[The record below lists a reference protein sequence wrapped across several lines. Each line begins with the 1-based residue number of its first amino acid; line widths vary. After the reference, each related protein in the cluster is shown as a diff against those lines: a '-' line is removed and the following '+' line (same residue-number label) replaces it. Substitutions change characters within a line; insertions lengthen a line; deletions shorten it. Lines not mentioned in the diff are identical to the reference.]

1 MRLIAP
7 FGFYGWGNIGDE
19 ATLQG
24 FARLLTRHDPNA
36 SAWFASRDPKHT
48 AKAEPFFR
56 YFDASRSS
64 VRRWWAGRR
73 ADGAVFVG
81 GTPIMDWLGR
91 WPLDEVAPLVAAMV
105 ARGRPVAFVGIGTER
120 LQREESRRIIGRE
133 LAPNVRHW
141 SVRSAHDR
149 DRLVTYGVDNARITV
164 AADLAWTLEPVGVPT
179 REQRPACLRA
189 APDDALVAVNV
200 TNEAFVAERAPQLFE
215 TLAQFLDRLIEK
227 SAARIVFFCNEIRED
242 ASFDKAASELI
253 IRHMR
258 HSDRAAI
265 LPNEYRTPRQM
276 MALLGACSL
285 AVGMRYHFC
294 IFAAIQGVPFL
305 AIKRSDK
312 VDDLCR
318 DLTWT
323 HAVGLDE
330 VEALRLEWMATELLS
345 DRLSATWAMAQ
356 RVASMRER
364 VWRNRVPLD
373 VLGRRGDTRGT
384 VDSLPNSLHEPSG
397 FTSGTRA

>member
-24 FARLLTRHDPNA
+24 FARLLARHDPRA

-48 AKAEPFFR
+48 AKAEPSFR

-64 VRRWWAGRR
+64 LRRFWANRR

-81 GTPIMDWLGR
+81 GTPIMDVLGR
-91 WPLDEVAPLVAAMV
+91 WPLNEVAPLVTAMV
-105 ARGRPVAFVGIGTER
+105 ARGTPVAFVGTGTEG
-120 LQREESRRIIGRE
+120 LQREESRGIIARE
-133 LAPNVRHW
+133 LAPRVRHW

-149 DRLVTYGVDNARITV
+149 DRLVAYGVDSARVTV
-164 AADLAWTLEPVGVPT
+164 AADLAWTLEPAAVLTSG
-179 REQRPACLRA
+179 QRPACLRA
-189 APDDALVAVNV
+189 GPNDVLVGVNV
-200 TNEAFVAERAPQLFE
+200 TNEKFVAERAPQLFE
-215 TLAQFLDRLIEK
+215 ALAQFLDRLVEK
-227 SAARIVFFCNEIRED
+227 FAARVVFFCNEIRED

-265 LPNEYRTPRQM
+265 LPNEYRTPQQI
-276 MALLGACSL
+276 MAMVGACSL

-318 DLTWT
+318 DLMWA
-323 HAVGLDE
+323 HGVGLDE
-330 VEALRLEWMATELLS
+330 VEALRLEGLATELLS
-345 DRLSATWAMAQ
+345 DRPSAARAMAE

-364 VWRNRVPLD
+364 VWRNRIPLE
-373 VLGRRGDTRGT
+373 VL
-384 VDSLPNSLHEPSG
+384 SQ
-397 FTSGTRA
+397 

>member
-1 MRLIAP
+1 
-7 FGFYGWGNIGDE
+7 
-19 ATLQG
+19 
-24 FARLLTRHDPNA
+24 
-36 SAWFASRDPKHT
+36 
-48 AKAEPFFR
+48 
-56 YFDASRSS
+56 
-64 VRRWWAGRR
+64 
-73 ADGAVFVG
+73 
-81 GTPIMDWLGR
+81 
-91 WPLDEVAPLVAAMV
+91 
-105 ARGRPVAFVGIGTER
+105 VAFVGIGTER

-149 DRLVTYGVDNARITV
+149 DRLVAYGVDNARITV

-179 REQRPACLRA
+179 GEQRPACLRA
-189 APDDALVAVNV
+189 APDDVLVAVNV
-200 TNEAFVAERAPQLFE
+200 TNETFVAERAPQLFE
-215 TLAQFLDRLIEK
+215 TLAEFLDRLIEK
-227 SAARIVFFCNEIRED
+227 STARIVFFCNEIRED
-242 ASFDKAASELI
+242 ASFDKAASDLI

-258 HSDRAAI
+258 HSDRAAV

-330 VEALRLEWMATELLS
+330 VEALRLEAMATELLS
-345 DRLSATWAMAQ
+345 DRLSATRAMAQ
-356 RVASMRER
+356 RVASMCER

-373 VLGRRGDTRGT
+373 VLGRRGETRGR
-384 VDSLPNSLHEPSG
+384 VDSLPNGLHEPSV
-397 FTSGTRA
+397 TSGTRA

>member
-1 MRLIAP
+1 MRLVAP

-24 FARLLTRHDPNA
+24 FARLLARHDPRA
-36 SAWFASRDPKHT
+36 SAWIASRDPKHT
-48 AKAEPFFR
+48 AKAEPSLR

-64 VRRWWAGRR
+64 VRRWWANRR

-81 GTPIMDWLGR
+81 GTPIMDVLGR
-91 WPLDEVAPLVAAMV
+91 WPLNEVAPLVTAMV
-105 ARGRPVAFVGIGTER
+105 ARGTPVAFVGIGTER
-120 LQREESRRIIGRE
+120 LQREESRGIIARE
-133 LAPNVRHW
+133 LAPRVRHW

-149 DRLVTYGVDNARITV
+149 DRLVSYGVDSARVTV
-164 AADLAWTLEPVGVPT
+164 AADLAWTLEPAGALSVG
-179 REQRPACLRA
+179 QRPACLRA
-189 APDDALVAVNV
+189 GPDDVLVGVNV
-200 TNEAFVAERAPQLFE
+200 TNEKFVVERAPQLFE
-215 TLAQFLDRLIEK
+215 GLAQFLDRLVEK
-227 SAARIVFFCNEIRED
+227 FAARIVFFCNEIRED

-265 LPNEYRTPRQM
+265 LPNEYRTPQQM
-276 MALLGACSL
+276 MALIGTCSL

-318 DLTWT
+318 DLAWA
-323 HAVGLDE
+323 HGVGLDE
-330 VEALRLEWMATELLS
+330 VEALRLEGMATELLS
-345 DRLSATWAMAQ
+345 DRPSATRAMAE
-356 RVASMRER
+356 RVASMSER
-364 VWRNRVPLD
+364 VWRNRVPLN
-373 VLGRRGDTRGT
+373 VLASIGA
-384 VDSLPNSLHEPSG
+384 PSG
-397 FTSGTRA
+397 D